1 MNRIIALASIA
12 MLGIGCTTVTPVG
25 PMAKMFPP
33 KDKKDHT
40 ESVEPIVT
48 QAPKPVPPALL
59 VTPGEVTESNYQ
71 QAIEKL
77 KQEMEQD
84 RRSLE
89 AMPHTSEISAM
100 SGRQSS
106 R

>member
-33 KDKKDHT
+33 KEKKGVQET
-40 ESVEPIVT
+40 VEPIVQ
-48 QAPKPVPPALL
+48 QAQKPVPPALL

-89 AMPHTSEISAM
+89 AMPNVSEISTL

>member
-1 MNRIIALASIA
+1 MSRLILIASLA
-12 MLGIGCTTVTPVG
+12 MLGIGCTTIQPVG

-33 KDKKDHT
+33 KEKK
-40 ESVEPIVT
+40 EEAAALEPIVT
-48 QAPKPVPPALL
+48 QAPRPVPPAML
-59 VTPGEVTESNYQ
+59 VTPGEVTEGNCQ

-89 AMPHTSEISAM
+89 AMPRTSEISVL
-100 SGRQSS
+100 RS